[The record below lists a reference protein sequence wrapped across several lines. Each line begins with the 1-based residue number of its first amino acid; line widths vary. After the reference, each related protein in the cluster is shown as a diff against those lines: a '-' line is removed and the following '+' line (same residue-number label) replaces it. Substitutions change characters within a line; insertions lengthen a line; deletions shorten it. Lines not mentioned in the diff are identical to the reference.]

1 MDLVLYK
8 NFCIYLCVD
17 TKENEEL
24 IERVSTLPEDI
35 CIRIFNEFSSRVL
48 IKKIHPIDV
57 SDIKMGSF
65 PGYRR
70 FCRINTRDNIAR
82 RINLA
87 RLRTAIHL
95 YVFIDASGIAG
106 GVPITISEILL
117 NNFGFIPSRR
127 FLYTH
132 IFPQINSLCFRSDIK
147 DRLIQDILKSEDN
160 FVYEEP
166 NDT

>member
-8 NFCIYLCVD
+8 KFCLYLCVD

-24 IERVSTLPEDI
+24 IERVYNLPQDI
-35 CIRIFNEFSSRVL
+35 CTRIFNEFSSRVL
-48 IKKIHPIDV
+48 IKKIHPIDS

-70 FCRINTRDNIAR
+70 FCRINIRDDIAR

-95 YVFIDASGIAG
+95 YVFIEASGLTV
-106 GVPITISEILL
+106 VPITISEIVL

-132 IFPQINSLCFRSDIK
+132 IFPQINSLCFRADIK
-147 DRLIQDILKSEDN
+147 DRLIREILKAEDT
-160 FVYEEP
+160 FVYEET